1 MSALGSW
8 TRFHWDDAILFRAA
22 VFGAFHVELLRP
34 FWLYERVS
42 QRRWLSEFF
51 CVEQSKRLHLTSFDK
66 TFKDV
71 VLEGMNDGLGLQ
83 QDEDKLNQGSS

>member
-1 MSALGSW
+1 M
-8 TRFHWDDAILFRAA
+8 
-22 VFGAFHVELLRP
+22 
-34 FWLYERVS
+34 
-42 QRRWLSEFF
+42 
-51 CVEQSKRLHLTSFDK
+51 EQSKRLHLTSFDK